1 MFFWHR
7 IMSVRTALVRLNAF
21 TYVVQR
27 LELAT
32 GLFKHHSGKYHL
44 RVFFQFRPLF
54 SHDNLHIS
62 ALDKLISFIPFLK
75 VYVFFPLL
83 SHVPSA
89 LVANIFVFFVTHE
102 NLIKTYLIFIL
113 SCLILCYLHVLQ
125 TIKYS
130 LAARPIRR
138 HANHWTHW
146 NLSQIA
152 KFMGST
158 WGPPGTCRP
167 QMGPML
173 APWTLLSGTS
183 RDGANSVVTGGT
195 VVCHYDTSFVIHEI
209 QYIPKNMHLICVLIV
224 M

>member
-44 RVFFQFRPLF
+44 RGFFQFRPLF

-158 WGPPGTCRP
+158 WGL
-167 QMGPML
+167 QL
-173 APWTLLSGTS
+173 AYLGSWYTWLCPLIWSYGHVRLCVPTGQEC
-183 RDGANSVVTGGT
+183 VTGCLTDSGWLEWADSS
-195 VVCHYDTSFVIHEI
+195 VDI
-209 QYIPKNMHLICVLIV
+209 
-224 M
+224 